1 MGSLLTDISFNNI
14 NIIYLI
20 ELLWLPCCI
29 QFVALICGML
39 LNKFIRR
46 QLDQRLNVADNSL
59 QGVFIRAVYGT
70 PITLC
75 SLIGLQWTIKALNM
89 TPVLLKILQYASLA
103 VIICTITRILARTIV
118 GMINV
123 HTSKADNMPK
133 TSLLTNVVNI
143 FIYAIGILVLLQ
155 SYDIS
160 ITPILTALGVGGM
173 AVALALQDTLANIFS
188 GIYLILSRQIRI
200 GDYIRLDSGQ
210 EGMITDITWRF
221 TSIQSSSNNVVVVP
235 NKNISSAI
243 ITNYN
248 MPYPEITISIP
259 VGVSYNSDLEYV
271 EAVTLDVARS
281 IMRQYEDE
289 IEYEPLVRFHTFGES
304 SIDFNVLMRSSK
316 FTNQFILKHEFIKAL
331 TKRYRAEGIEIPY
344 PIRTIVKQ

>member
-14 NIIYLI
+14 SIIHLV

-46 QLDQRLNVADNSL
+46 QLDQHLNVADNSL
-59 QGVFIRAVYGT
+59 QSVFIRAVYGT

-75 SLIGLQWTIKALNM
+75 SLIGLQWTIKTLDM

-103 VIICTITRILARTIV
+103 VIICTITRIIARTVV

-210 EGMITDITWRF
+210 EGMIADITWRF